1 MIQETKEETL
11 CEQMKSD
18 TGDRISFD
26 HGGKHNN
33 LLYSQKMSLYGVME
47 YQNIRF
53 GNQENEIVYGDGS
66 KDATIMAINQT

>member
-1 MIQETKEETL
+1 
-11 CEQMKSD
+11 
-18 TGDRISFD
+18 
-26 HGGKHNN
+26 
-33 LLYSQKMSLYGVME
+33 MSLYGVME